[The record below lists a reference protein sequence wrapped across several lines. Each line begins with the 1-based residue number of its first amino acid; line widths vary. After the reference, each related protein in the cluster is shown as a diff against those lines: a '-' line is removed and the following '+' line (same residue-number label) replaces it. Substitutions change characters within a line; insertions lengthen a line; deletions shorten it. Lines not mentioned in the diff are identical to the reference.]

1 MTVRL
6 TPSESD
12 SSPSAPVAAPPTS
25 SELQVT
31 TSAPTPASAPDAS
44 TPDAPDAPDASDASD
59 TAHVGPGAVE
69 PSAMVAPG
77 PGTALPDLADVDPV
91 DAAPP
96 VSGPAAPDSRVTLRE
111 ARRARRRTA
120 WLCAAVVALALA
132 LTIVVVSLARS
143 RPVPQS
149 SAPMGTPVTARMLAA
164 RPPVR
169 PAPPVPFPG
178 AHAPEGGTP

>member
-12 SSPSAPVAAPPTS
+12 SSPSAPVAAPPPS

-31 TSAPTPASAPDAS
+31 TPAS
-44 TPDAPDAPDASDASD
+44 TPDTRDAPDTRDSPDAGH
-59 TAHVGPGAVE
+59 AGPEAVE
-69 PSAMVAPG
+69 PSAPVAPG
-77 PGTALPDLADVDPV
+77 PGTAPPEPADVDPV
-91 DAAPP
+91 DTAPP
-96 VSGPAAPDSRVTLRE
+96 APAPVPVTPDSRVTLRE

-149 SAPMGTPVTARMLAA
+149 SAPTGSPVAARVLAA
-164 RPPVR
+164 HPPVR
-169 PAPPVPFPG
+169 PAPPVPIPG

>member
-31 TSAPTPASAPDAS
+31 TPASAPASAPDAS
-44 TPDAPDAPDASDASD
+44 TQDAQDTPD
-59 TAHVGPGAVE
+59 TERVGPGAVE
-69 PSAMVAPG
+69 PWATVAPG
-77 PGTALPDLADVDPV
+77 PGTAPPGLADIDPV

-96 VSGPAAPDSRVTLRE
+96 VPGPVTPDSRVTLRE

-164 RPPVR
+164 HPPVR